1 MKAIFALVLGLLA
14 VSSAIAQQPL
24 HLPWTNNMLRISG
37 PQVPGEFI
45 EIWYLE
51 AFCRSGSTHR
61 KWEETTIP
69 HKTELISAT
78 PQKIRLRTQVE
89 PSVILEHEITAGAEE
104 VDFKVSARNDGREFV
119 DAQWFQPCMRVD
131 RFTGAKQNNYVD
143 KSFIFTKDGAKLLS
157 DLPRNEEAIYR
168 GGQVYVPQ
176 GIPLAD
182 VNPRPIS
189 DIKPANNL
197 IGCYSKD
204 GKKLLATA
212 WDSTQE
218 LFQGVIVCLH
228 NDPRLG
234 GLKPN
239 ESKSLRGKLYLLEN
253 NIPAL
258 LTRYQKDFSSS
269 SASSA
274 PSALK

>member
-1 MKAIFALVLGLLA
+1 MLKIILLA
-14 VSSAIAQQPL
+14 LTAAFMVHADPL
-24 HLPWTNNMLRISG
+24 TLGWTNNMLRISG
-37 PQVPGEFI
+37 PQVPGDFI

-78 PQKIRLRTQVE
+78 PQKIRLRTKVE
-89 PSVILEHEITAGAEE
+89 PSVILEHEITAGADE

-131 RFTGAKQNNYVD
+131 RFTGAKQNNYIE

-168 GGQVYVPQ
+168 GGQVYIPE
-176 GIPLAD
+176 GIPIND

-234 GLKPN
+234 GLKPS

-253 NIPAL
+253 NISAL
-258 LTRYQKDFSSS
+258 LARYKKDFPSSS

-274 PSALK
+274 SK

>member
-1 MKAIFALVLGLLA
+1 MRSVKAILFAVVV
-14 VSSAIAQQPL
+14 VSSAFAQQPL
-24 HLPWTNNMLRISG
+24 QLGWTNNMLRISG
-37 PQVPGEFI
+37 PQVPGDYV

-51 AFCRSGSTHR
+51 AFCRSGSTR
-61 KWEETTIP
+61 RQWDETTIP
-69 HKTELISAT
+69 HKTELVSST
-78 PQKIRLRTQVE
+78 PQKIRLRTKVE
-89 PSVILEHEITAGAEE
+89 PSVILEHEITARADE
-104 VDFKVSARNDGREFV
+104 VDFKVRALNDGKEFTDV
-119 DAQWFQPCMRVD
+119 QWFQPCMRVD
-131 RFTGAKQNNYVD
+131 RFAGAKQSDYIE
-143 KSFIFTKDGAKLLS
+143 KSFIFVGADAKLLS
-157 DLPRNEEAIYR
+157 ELPRNEEAVYR
-168 GGQVYVPQ
+168 GGQVYVPE

-189 DIKPANNL
+189 DIRPANAL

-228 NDPRLG
+228 NDPRIG
-234 GLKPN
+234 GLKPG
-239 ESKSLRGKLYLLEN
+239 ESKALSGKVYILEN

-258 LTRYQKDFSSS
+258 LARYQKDFPS
-269 SASSA
+269 SAPPA